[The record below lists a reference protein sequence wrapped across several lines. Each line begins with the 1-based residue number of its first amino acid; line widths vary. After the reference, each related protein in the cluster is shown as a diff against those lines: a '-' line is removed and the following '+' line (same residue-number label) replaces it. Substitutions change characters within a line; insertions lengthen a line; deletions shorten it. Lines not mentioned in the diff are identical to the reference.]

1 MDDIA
6 AVSHKDVP
14 PDPAIAD
21 AVGTRHELPTAL
33 ADLVDNAIDAGAGR
47 VHIRFLTSG
56 GALTGLLVIDDGRGM
71 DGAAIDA
78 AMTFARRRHY
88 DERDLGHYG
97 LGLKAA
103 SLSQADVLDVCSRT
117 VGGLPVGRR
126 IAKDHPTRVDTLD
139 PRQVGEW
146 LSEPSSRI
154 PGATSSYGT
163 VIRWRGFRTALSSPD
178 PAELTA
184 WLSERIE
191 VLRSHLGI
199 VFHRILERSTVD
211 IGIDEFDTD
220 VGEAGAVRRVRA
232 LDPLAR
238 DVGGV
243 RLIPLHGA
251 VNGRPFELTG
261 ALLTEHAFRDPAV
274 QASTRASAAAN
285 GQGLYIYR
293 KDRLLQIGGW
303 GSIIRDGRDW
313 DYLRICLDVD
323 DSMLGAV
330 QINPEKSGVVLDAD
344 MSRAVRSAAGADGCS
359 FTDLLDRARSV
370 ASESRKRTR
379 RPIVLVEPSRGL
391 SRRMYDAVAGAVEFL
406 DADPIDIRWR
416 RLPDESL
423 VDVDVERRTLWLND
437 LYRPALSGTSHPE
450 DAPLLKTLLLLLHS
464 HFFEGSYLGDR
475 EKRELGAWADI
486 IRAALEEELEHRA
499 IEEGR
504 SHG

>member
-1 MDDIA
+1 
-6 AVSHKDVP
+6 
-14 PDPAIAD
+14 
-21 AVGTRHELPTAL
+21 
-33 ADLVDNAIDAGAGR
+33 
-47 VHIRFLTSG
+47 
-56 GALTGLLVIDDGRGM
+56 
-71 DGAAIDA
+71 
-78 AMTFARRRHY
+78 
-88 DERDLGHYG
+88 
-97 LGLKAA
+97 
-103 SLSQADVLDVCSRT
+103 
-117 VGGLPVGRR
+117 
-126 IAKDHPTRVDTLD
+126 
-139 PRQVGEW
+139 
-146 LSEPSSRI
+146 
-154 PGATSSYGT
+154 
-163 VIRWRGFRTALSSPD
+163 
-178 PAELTA
+178 
-184 WLSERIE
+184 
-191 VLRSHLGI
+191 
-199 VFHRILERSTVD
+199 
-211 IGIDEFDTD
+211 
-220 VGEAGAVRRVRA
+220 
-232 LDPLAR
+232 
-238 DVGGV
+238 
-243 RLIPLHGA
+243 
-251 VNGRPFELTG
+251 
-261 ALLTEHAFRDPAV
+261 
-274 QASTRASAAAN
+274 
-285 GQGLYIYR
+285 
-293 KDRLLQIGGW
+293 
-303 GSIIRDGRDW
+303 
-313 DYLRICLDVD
+313 
-323 DSMLGAV
+323 MLGAV